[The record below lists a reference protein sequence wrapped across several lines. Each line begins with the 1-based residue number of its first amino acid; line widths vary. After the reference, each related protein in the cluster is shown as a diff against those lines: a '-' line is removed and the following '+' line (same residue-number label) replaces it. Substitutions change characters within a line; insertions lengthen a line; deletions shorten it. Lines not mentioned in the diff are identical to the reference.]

1 MSYDARRSRRLVLLA
16 AMMSAFTLASG
27 TAAAQSGANNR
38 TVNGPASG
46 SPCDVLA
53 SGGTV
58 FDTRECD
65 LLRSTGVVRRGD
77 QWTALAGRTL
87 SLRLVSKDAKAVL
100 GDVAVGV
107 FRPGSDRTPVA
118 QARTGAN
125 GTFRLGLPVGLTG
138 QFHLLSVTGGDAPG
152 PAEILVCD
160 DNGNCFEF
168 CELPS
173 MPAPVLEPMCV
184 DEAIVTPIL
193 NVASST
199 DQARR

>member
-1 MSYDARRSRRLVLLA
+1 MSHDIRRSSRLVLLA
-16 AMMSAFTLASG
+16 ALMTLVAG
-27 TAAAQSGANNR
+27 TAAAQGGANNR
-38 TVNGPASG
+38 TVSGPVSG

-65 LLRSTGVVRRGD
+65 LLRSTGVVRHGD

-100 GDVAVGV
+100 GDVQVGV
-107 FRPGSDRTPVA
+107 YRPGSDRTPVV
-118 QARTGAN
+118 QARTGAD

-138 QFHLLSVTGGDAPG
+138 QFHLLSMTGGDAAS

-160 DNGNCFEF
+160 GNGNCFEF

-173 MPAPVLEPMCV
+173 MPAPVLTPMCV

-193 NVASST
+193 NVASSNGGPS
-199 DQARR
+199 RR

>member
-1 MSYDARRSRRLVLLA
+1 MSHDIRRSRRLILLA
-16 AMMSAFTLASG
+16 AMMTLASG

-38 TVNGPASG
+38 TVNGPVSG

-65 LLRSTGVVRRGD
+65 LLRSSGVVRHGD

-100 GDVAVGV
+100 GNVPVGV
-107 FRPGSDRTPVA
+107 YRPGSGRTPVV
-118 QARTGAN
+118 QARTGAD

-138 QFHLLSVTGGDAPG
+138 QFHLLSMTGGDAAG

-160 DNGNCFEF
+160 GNGNCFEF
-168 CELPS
+168 CELPA

-184 DEAIVTPIL
+184 EDAILAPIL
-193 NVASST
+193 NVASSNG
-199 DQARR
+199 QMRR

>member
-1 MSYDARRSRRLVLLA
+1 MSHNARRVRRLVLLA
-16 AMMSAFTLASG
+16 ASMSLAAG
-27 TAAAQSGANNR
+27 TAAAQGGANNR
-38 TVNGPASG
+38 TVNGPVSG

-65 LLRSTGVVRRGD
+65 LLRANGVVRQGA

-100 GDVAVGV
+100 GDVPVGV
-107 FRPGSDRTPVA
+107 FRTGSDRTPVV
-118 QARTGAN
+118 QARTGAD
-125 GTFRLGLPVGLTG
+125 GTFRLGLPVGLSG
-138 QFHLLSVTGGDAPG
+138 EFHLLSVTGGDAAG

-160 DNGNCFEF
+160 GNGNCFEF
-168 CELPS
+168 CELPA

-184 DEAIVTPIL
+184 EDTQLAILRVTP
-193 NVASST
+193 SGGP
-199 DQARR
+199 ARR